1 MFSRLKQTHWKLQAT
16 GGFSLIEI
24 VIVIMAIGIFGSL
37 AATMLANGATIYA
50 ETMEKK
56 RFIAQ
61 ARSSYWR
68 LNRETGLQQKK
79 ANYINS
85 TQNMVNIATAT
96 GKTVQATLT
105 GETNLN
111 LSISGSSHLLSN
123 TTLNDSSRF
132 SYLTDQF
139 NEISIPAGQSL
150 TQSQS
155 QNVHLMQ
162 IDIKYQSSGNT
173 IRFKSFVFPQNIRF
187 GQEMPYHE

>member
-79 ANYINS
+79 SNYINS

-162 IDIKYQSSGNT
+162 IDIKYQSSGAT
-173 IRFKSFVFPQNIRF
+173 IRFKSFVFPQNVRF

>member
-1 MFSRLKQTHWKLQAT
+1 MLSRLKQPHWKLQAT
-16 GGFSLIEI
+16 GGFSLIEM
-24 VIVIMAIGIFGSL
+24 VIVILAIGIFGSL

-79 ANYINS
+79 SNYINS

-111 LSISGSSHLLSN
+111 LSISGSSHLLST

-162 IDIKYQSSGNT
+162 IDIKYQSSGAT
-173 IRFKSFVFPQNIRF
+173 IRFKSFVFPQNVRF

>member
-1 MFSRLKQTHWKLQAT
+1 MLSRLKQTHWKLQAT
-16 GGFSLIEI
+16 GGFSLIEM
-24 VIVIMAIGIFGSL
+24 VIVILAIGIFGSL

-111 LSISGSSHLLSN
+111 LSISGSSHLLST

>member
-162 IDIKYQSSGNT
+162 IDIKYQSSGAT
-173 IRFKSFVFPQNIRF
+173 IRFKSFVFPQNVRF

>member
-1 MFSRLKQTHWKLQAT
+1 MLSRLKQTHWKLQAT

-111 LSISGSSHLLSN
+111 LSISGSSHLLST

>member
-1 MFSRLKQTHWKLQAT
+1 MLSRLKQTHWKLQAT
-16 GGFSLIEI
+16 GGFSLIEM

-79 ANYINS
+79 SNYINS

-111 LSISGSSHLLSN
+111 LSISGSSHLLST

>member
-173 IRFKSFVFPQNIRF
+173 IRFKSFVFPQNVRF

>member
-111 LSISGSSHLLSN
+111 LSISGSSHLLST

>member
-1 MFSRLKQTHWKLQAT
+1 MISRLKQTHWKLQAT

-79 ANYINS
+79 SNYINS

-162 IDIKYQSSGNT
+162 IDIKYQSSGAT
-173 IRFKSFVFPQNIRF
+173 IRFKSFVFPQNVRF

>member
-16 GGFSLIEI
+16 GGFSLIEM
-24 VIVIMAIGIFGSL
+24 VIVILAIGIFGSL

-79 ANYINS
+79 SNYINS

-162 IDIKYQSSGNT
+162 IDIKYQSSGAT
-173 IRFKSFVFPQNIRF
+173 IRFKSFVFPQNVRF